1 MSIFKHTLVAEGVIG
16 NKGFQDFTTK
26 NGKDSA
32 KVDVACHPGKKDDP
46 AVWYTV
52 FCTLQNKKFMTE
64 TCGYG
69 PGDTVM
75 IIGETSSFKT
85 VQDGQYQKMMQDT
98 VLWGEVFPMHK
109 KFQKPSEIAGQQ
121 AQAPQQYQQVPQQQY
136 QQPPQPPQPDMG
148 YEAAKAAAAQADMQ
162 VPAQAPPQ
170 VPPQAPVQQP
180 QQQAP
185 APQQMQ
191 MAPPQPNGQAADDET
206 LPI

>member
-1 MSIFKHTLVAEGVIG
+1 MSFFRHTLTAEGVIG

-26 NGKDSA
+26 SGKDA
-32 KVDVACHPGKKDDP
+32 ARVDVAVHPEGSKGLT
-46 AVWYTV
+46 VWYTV
-52 FCTLQNKKFMTE
+52 FCNPSTKKFITE

-69 PGDTVM
+69 PKDT
-75 IIGETSSFKT
+75 IIFTGETKSYKT
-85 VQDGQYQKMMQDT
+85 VKDGQYDKVMQDT
-98 VLWGEVFPMHK
+98 VLWADDIQPGHK
-109 KFQKPSEIAGQQ
+109 KHQQPSEIAGQQ
-121 AQAPQQYQQVPQQQY
+121 AQVPQQQY
-136 QQPPQPPQPDMG
+136 QQPPQQQYQQPPQPDMG